1 MMETSP
7 GQIVSIRFAQRLYQC
22 RKKRIFFIYL
32 HERIKKTHLFFYIF
46 MCLIFINTQK
56 ELYQIP
62 TLPLQQEIEPRA
74 VLKQMTKSHRR
85 IVLTV

>member
-1 MMETSP
+1 MKNQNAS
-7 GQIVSIRFAQRLYQC
+7 
-22 RKKRIFFIYL
+22 
-32 HERIKKTHLFFYIF
+32 FFYIF
-46 MCLIFINTQK
+46 MRLTFINTQK

-74 VLKQMTKSHRR
+74 VLKQMAKSHRR